1 MLCYWLLEINITDLD
16 IMELVK
22 IAKSNL
28 RSELKKKL
36 SQMSVFEIA
45 EQSKIITDKVS
56 GLSYINTYSDNIFIL
71 YVLAYF
77 YLITKEQC

>member
-56 GLSYINTYSDNIFIL
+56 GLSYINTYSENIFIL

>member
-1 MLCYWLLEINITDLD
+1 
-16 IMELVK
+16 MELIK

-36 SQMSVFEIA
+36 SQMSIFEIA

-56 GLSYINTYSDNIFIL
+56 
-71 YVLAYF
+71 
-77 YLITKEQC
+77 